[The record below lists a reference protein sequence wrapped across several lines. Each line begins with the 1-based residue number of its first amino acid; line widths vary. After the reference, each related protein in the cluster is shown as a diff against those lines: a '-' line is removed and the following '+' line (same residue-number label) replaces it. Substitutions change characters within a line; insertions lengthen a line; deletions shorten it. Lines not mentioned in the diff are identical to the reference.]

1 MHLWSR
7 SWCREAEWKD
17 RCYSV
22 KFNVT
27 SNIPIATSRPRT
39 IKFNFIN
46 GYRWQPARSCLVVG
60 DYMQTIVLNYL
71 LVFFRRVGIDRLFVF
86 FHVRNIPYIRIFLYQ
101 YELGKSEFVQT
112 DRIWILK
119 ILIIFFPIKNKDR
132 LLYCYINIE
141 HYKFKIVNWFLNIQI
156 FLNIIMN
163 LSIHCPLSIFVPIQN
178 VI

>member
-1 MHLWSR
+1 M
-7 SWCREAEWKD
+7 
-17 RCYSV
+17 

-112 DRIWILK
+112 DRILK
-119 ILIIFFPIKNKDR
+119 ILIIFFPVKNKDR

-141 HYKFKIVNWFLNIQI
+141 HYKFKIVN
-156 FLNIIMN
+156 
-163 LSIHCPLSIFVPIQN
+163 
-178 VI
+178 